1 MSTTETT
8 ELMRHTSSLFSPA
21 AVVIC
26 AIALFAACGGN
37 RDSVATNG
45 TANSTATNTANR
57 HTPPATTA
65 VSPSVIATT
74 TTPSSSPGQYADGV
88 RRITIDELRDAM
100 AKGEAVVIDV
110 RGAQGYATGHINGSR
125 LIPED
130 QIAARA
136 KELPRDKLIV
146 TYCA

>member
-1 MSTTETT
+1 
-8 ELMRHTSSLFSPA
+8 MRHTSSLFSPA

-26 AIALFAACGGN
+26 AIALSLAACGGN
-37 RDSVATNG
+37 RDSAATNG
-45 TANSTATNTANR
+45 TATSTATNTANR
-57 HTPPATTA
+57 NMPSATTA
-65 VSPSVIATT
+65 VSPSATAATT
-74 TTPSSSPGQYADGV
+74 ATPSSSPPQQYADGV
-88 RRITIDELRDAM
+88 RRVTIDELRDAM

-110 RGAQGYATGHINGSR
+110 RGAQGFATGHIKGSR

-130 QIAARA
+130 KIVERA

>member
-1 MSTTETT
+1 
-8 ELMRHTSSLFSPA
+8 MRNTSSLLSPA

-26 AIALFAACGGN
+26 IIALLAACGGN
-37 RDSVATNG
+37 RDSAATNG

-65 VSPSVIATT
+65 VSPSVTATT
-74 TTPSSSPGQYADGV
+74 ATPSSSPQQYADGV
-88 RRITIDELRDAM
+88 RRVTINELRDAM

-110 RGAQGYATGHINGSR
+110 RGAQGYATGHIKDSR
-125 LIPED
+125 LFPED
-130 QIAARA
+130 QIVARA